1 MPNFSLAS
9 TERLKSKKEL
19 GELFAHGKSFL
30 LYPFKIVYHTPS
42 QKTEARS
49 KVAFAVSKKKLKNA
63 VDRNRMKRLMR
74 EGYRLNKHVL
84 TNHLSQSDKWLNITF
99 IYLRNDLAS
108 QLEVSDKIKLILHR
122 LAQAA

>member
-1 MPNFSLAS
+1 MLNCSLPS

-30 LYPFKIVYHTPS
+30 VYPFKVVYHAPE
-42 QKTEARS
+42 QKGGAKC
-49 KVAFAVSKKKLKNA
+49 KVAFAVSKKKLKHA